1 MNSPRV
7 RLNPEKLEL
16 LSVIFVEGKLNVNFI
31 LASIKLPRSECTRVE
46 LLAMLVGKNFTKN
59 IKLQRMGFL
68 QHLIQC

>member
-46 LLAMLVGKNFTKN
+46 LLAMFVEKNFTKTSNCNAWVFFN
-59 IKLQRMGFL
+59 I
-68 QHLIQC
+68 